1 MADKPTTTIQ
11 REVSGI
17 TSDLTDTQR
26 TFAANYGDSV
36 WRLKKA
42 LVEQVTITTA
52 ARMVLGSLVDVIV
65 ALRRRG

>member
-1 MADKPTTTIQ
+1 MAEKPTTTIQ
-11 REVSGI
+11 REVSGV
-17 TSDLTDTQR
+17 TSDLADAQR
-26 TFAANYGDSV
+26 TFSSNYGDSV

-52 ARMVLGSLVDVIV
+52 AGMVLGSLVGVIV

>member
-1 MADKPTTTIQ
+1 MAEKPTTTIQ
-11 REVSGI
+11 REVSGV
-17 TSDLTDTQR
+17 TSDLVDAQR
-26 TFAANYGDSV
+26 TFSSNYGDSV

-52 ARMVLGSLVDVIV
+52 AGLILGSLVGAVV